1 MNTLQNDLDTL
12 PSGPPCARARR
23 VLNAGSGPKSIRKLN
38 AVFDPASWQEIRMDL
53 DPTVEPDVI
62 GSMTDMRAHFDAQSF
77 DAIWSSHSLEHLY
90 SHEIP
95 IALSEFRRV
104 VRVDGFALITCP
116 DLETVMT
123 LFLEHGSDHVVYQS
137 AAGAITPLDMMFG
150 HSLSIASGNVHMAHR
165 SGLTSERLGELLLR
179 AGFAE
184 VITKRQNFDLW
195 ALAVMERADRDVIG
209 SRLRAAGL
217 DLSHDPE

>member
-1 MNTLQNDLDTL
+1 
-12 PSGPPCARARR
+12 
-23 VLNAGSGPKSIRKLN
+23 
-38 AVFDPASWQEIRMDL
+38 MDL

-150 HSLSIASGNVHMAHR
+150 HSLSIASGNIHMAHR

-184 VITKRQNFDLW
+184 VITKRHNFDLW
-195 ALAVMERADRDVIG
+195 ALAVMERADLDAIG